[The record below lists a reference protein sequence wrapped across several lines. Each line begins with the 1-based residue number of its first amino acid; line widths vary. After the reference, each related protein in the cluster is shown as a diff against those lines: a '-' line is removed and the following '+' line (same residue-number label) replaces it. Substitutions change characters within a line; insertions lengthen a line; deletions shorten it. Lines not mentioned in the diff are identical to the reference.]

1 MGISL
6 PKARSLLLFA
16 LTSGEDRMLRVKP
29 LGERAA
35 VSATSVRATRSQV
48 WDLLILKPDG
58 GLVLLT
64 HGTRELPIRIQ
75 EDKRRLQASA
85 GAIVDHGRIVS
96 VHCTSISSIIVTYE
110 DGYRA
115 TTTIDLIPTD
125 VLTNSC
131 LQMMAVTLPA
141 DYSFHLHRAFLDH
154 WWLRGL
160 SSSTNVQFNCFVA
173 ALYQMLNLKSKSR
186 PIPDNSWQVLGWSK
200 SHRRYRDDPALQN
213 LELPPSPAEQI
224 SVHNSSKPHPI
235 LSVVL
240 FAFHILAENCRLLVH
255 HYDLVVRIAPVICRI
270 ALIVRPEWADYW
282 KRLVPDA
289 TVSWPSPATTGV
301 SYWFLTNPS

>member
-1 MGISL
+1 MGICL
-6 PKARSLLLFA
+6 PKAQSLLLFA
-16 LTSGEDRMLRVKP
+16 LTSGEDRTLKVKP
-29 LGERAA
+29 LGARPAF
-35 VSATSVRATRSQV
+35 SATSLRATRSQI

-75 EDKRRLQASA
+75 EDKRRVLPSASA
-85 GAIVDHGRIVS
+85 VDHGAIVS
-96 VHCTSISSIIVTYE
+96 VQCTAMSSITVVYE

-115 TTTIDLIPTD
+115 QITIDLIPTD
-125 VLTNSC
+125 VLTSSC

-141 DYSFHLHRAFLDH
+141 DYSFHLHRTFLEH
-154 WWLRGL
+154 WWSRGL
-160 SSSTNVQFNCFVA
+160 SSSTSVQFTCFMN
-173 ALYQMLNLKSKSR
+173 ALYQMLNLKTKSR
-186 PIPDNSWQVLGWSK
+186 PVLDDSWQVLGWSK
-200 SHRRYRDDPALQN
+200 SHQRYRDDPALQHF
-213 LELPPSPAEQI
+213 ELPPSPCAQV
-224 SVHNSSKPHPI
+224 SVLNSSKPHPI

-240 FAFHILAENCRLLVH
+240 YALHILAENFRLLVN

-289 TVSWPSPATTGV
+289 TVSWPSPSTTGLPYTLFYT
-301 SYWFLTNPS
+301 SSS

>member
-1 MGISL
+1 
-6 PKARSLLLFA
+6 
-16 LTSGEDRMLRVKP
+16 MLRVKP

-35 VSATSVRATRSQV
+35 VSATSVCATRSQV
-48 WDLLILKPDG
+48 WDLLVLKPDG
-58 GLVLLT
+58 GLVLFT

-85 GAIVDHGRIVS
+85 GITDHGHIVS
-96 VHCTSISSIIVTYE
+96 VQCTAVSSIIVTYE

-115 TTTIDLIPTD
+115 TTTINLIPTD

-154 WWLRGL
+154 WWSRGL
-160 SSSTNVQFNCFVA
+160 SSSTSAQFNCFVS
-173 ALYQMLNLKSKSR
+173 ALYQMLNLKSTSR
-186 PIPDNSWQVLGWSK
+186 PIPDDSWQALGRSR
-200 SHRRYRDDPALQN
+200 SHQYYRDDPALQH
-213 LELPPSPAEQI
+213 LELPPSAPKQI
-224 SVHNSSKPHPI
+224 SVLNSSKPHPI

-240 FAFHILAENCRLLVH
+240 YALHILAENSRLLVH
-255 HYDLVVRIAPVICRI
+255 HYDLVVRIVPVICRI

-289 TVSWPSPATTGV
+289 TASWPSPATTGV
-301 SYWFLTNPS
+301 PHRFFTSPS